1 MIDLTDARGLF
12 VDLLMPDTCTISTP
26 TTTSDGGGASAPG
39 TPTTTT
45 SVGRLWTRAGRLDL
59 RARRAV
65 GRPRGTYGLAL
76 PVAVAVSPLAR
87 IIVGGRTFRIVY
99 QPPVV
104 GLSFEQ
110 ELGLEEVR

>member
-45 SVGRLWTRAGRLDL
+45 SDGRLWTRAGRLEQTGEQ
-59 RARRAV
+59 V
-65 GRPRGTYGLAL
+65 QQRGTYGLAL

>member
-1 MIDLTDARGLF
+1 MIDLTVFRAAF
-12 VDLLMPDTCTISTP
+12 VEQLMPDECTISTP
-26 TTTSDGGGASAPG
+26 TATSDGGGASTPG
-39 TPTTTT
+39 TPTTAT
-45 SVGRLWTRAGRLDL
+45 SCCRLWTRGGRLEQADQ
-59 RARRAV
+59 V
-65 GRPRGTYGLAL
+65 QQRGQYGLAL
-76 PVAVAVSPLAR
+76 PVDVVVAPTAS